1 MPHVTEG
8 SEALSKNQKVIR
20 RKFSL
25 MMNQK
30 YHGWHVLY
38 VKSRHEK
45 KVLDA
50 LIKLSLETFLP
61 LIKTKKKWSDRTKIV
76 ELPLIPSYIFVNL
89 TSPQDFHKALSA
101 DGACA
106 YIRFGNSFA
115 KVSEKEIVKMKLLV
129 GAEDVMNIE
138 VGSQLPKVGEFRKI
152 EFGSLSGLE
161 CEILKVDNV
170 NKIVVRIEQ
179 LQQNITAILPS
190 YYFESE
196 AVTL

>member
-1 MPHVTEG
+1 
-8 SEALSKNQKVIR
+8 
-20 RKFSL
+20 